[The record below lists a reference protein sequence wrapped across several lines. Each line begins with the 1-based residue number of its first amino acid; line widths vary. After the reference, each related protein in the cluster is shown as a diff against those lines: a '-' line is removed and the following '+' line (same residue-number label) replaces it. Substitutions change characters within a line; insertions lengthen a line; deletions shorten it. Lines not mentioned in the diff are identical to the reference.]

1 MDYPKSDRFAR
12 LWLYLALAA
21 VPVMPAAASLA
32 QLTREGYAAT
42 RPIHGIPTSSPILRI
57 KLLKTFNEVTGF
69 NGKLVV
75 KNTSKKAITLS
86 LVQTVGLAS
95 SSLPGKLTV
104 AANQTVTVDFQGSL
118 RSLKPGYAT
127 IGVRYSVDNGTAA
140 NTWIPISIQG
150 NTFRLLNIGDIQSR
164 NLIELDKPQS
174 KLFKPEEPDSRMETD
189 EIIDE
194 SSKFSI
200 HGVSLIYPHLDWI
213 EKHVSR
219 PLQNRS
225 FASKA
230 ADGLKSAFLNLAQ
243 GLLGGP
249 VFATHSRQDFVG
261 NVRFKTINNDDPDLR
276 LPVTTAKVRIVGKT
290 DGCDSLFGRLAE
302 TITDGNGDFSV
313 AFAVPHSG
321 FRLCVILENEKGRL
335 KGANGPR
342 DLWGTWHWRRE
353 FNAIPPVSANRNILI
368 RSHDGALDLWHEM
381 QFAHRK
387 MRHPSIRQ
395 PNVDVK
401 FPSEVNDCP
410 ARPDPDEPWSCAGLD
425 IVVAPD
431 HATRFGTMT
440 HELAHKYDGENSGR
454 PLYIPTSHEFRGCAQ
469 ENGYPIPQLV
479 VEGYAN
485 FEMARVLSPGR
496 RMGSVYSSGYRPDI
510 SGELIHGKDFEN
522 KNSANTPCERKNDS
536 ESVVSTVLWDFYD
549 RNNSDSPSNDLDG
562 VAFGASTSRPTR
574 VSRIYL
580 SNNFDNPRDLFA
592 KLVSLCSSE
601 LKSKCRAIIR
611 QNNGSTSN

>member
-1 MDYPKSDRFAR
+1 MHDLKSDRLAR
-12 LWLYLALAA
+12 LWLYLSLAA
-21 VPVMPAAASLA
+21 LPAMPATASLS
-32 QLTREGYAAT
+32 QLTRDGDST
-42 RPIHGIPTSSPILRI
+42 IRPIHGIPTSSPILRI
-57 KLLKTFNEVTGF
+57 KLLKTLSEATNF

-75 KNTSKKAITLS
+75 KNTSNKAITLS
-86 LVQTVGLAS
+86 TAQVIGLAS
-95 SSLPGKLTV
+95 SSLPGKLSL
-104 AANQTVTVDFQGSL
+104 AANQTVTVDFHGSL
-118 RSLKPGYAT
+118 KSLKSNYAT
-127 IGVRYSVDNGTAA
+127 IGIRYSVDNGTIA
-140 NTWIPISIQG
+140 NTWVPISVQG
-150 NTFRLLNIGDIQSR
+150 NQFRPLSIGDMQSR
-164 NLIELDKPQS
+164 NLIEADTPQS
-174 KLFKPEEPDSRMETD
+174 KLFKPEEPDGRPEKD
-189 EIIDE
+189 DIVDE
-194 SSKFSI
+194 SNKLLI
-200 HGVSLIYPHLDWI
+200 PGVSLNFLHLDWI
-213 EKHVSR
+213 GKNVSR
-219 PLQNRS
+219 LLQDSS
-225 FASKA
+225 FGSKA
-230 ADGLKSAFLNLAQ
+230 ADALKAAYLNLAQ

-276 LPVTTAKVRIVGKT
+276 LPVTSAKVRIVAKT

-321 FRLCVILENEKGRL
+321 FRLCVILENENGRL
-335 KGANGPR
+335 KGANGRR

-353 FNAIPPVSANRNILI
+353 FDAILPASANRNILI

-381 QFAHRK
+381 QFTRRL

-431 HATRFGTMT
+431 HATRFGTMA

-454 PLYIPTSHEFRGCAQ
+454 PLYISTSHEFSGCAQ
-469 ENGYPIPQLV
+469 ENGYPTPQLV

-496 RMGSVYSSGYRPDI
+496 RMGAVYSRGYRPDI
-510 SGELIHGKDFEN
+510 SGERIDGIDFEN
-522 KNSANTPCERKNDS
+522 RNGRSTPCERQNES

-562 VAFGASTSRPTR
+562 VAFGANTPKPTQ

-580 SNNFDNPRDLFA
+580 SNNFDNARDLFA

-601 LKSKCRAIIR
+601 LKSKCRAIVR